1 MRLADLLT
9 EVRDSCDPRGAHNR
23 RYVGLEQL
31 PPGKLHIEESLS
43 ADSVVSKTKMFR
55 RGDILFGTLRPYFRK
70 VARARFDGI
79 CSTDIT
85 VLRPRHNHDAWF
97 AFYAVADP
105 TFIAHASATSN
116 GTRMP
121 RAKWA
126 VVRDYV
132 MPDLAPARRQRIG
145 EALSAYDD
153 LMENNARRIRIFE
166 EIARSLYRE
175 WCVDFRYPG
184 HEKEKL
190 VRGSR
195 VQLPSDWRPAT
206 LGELVDD
213 ERDAV
218 DPAELDASTPYFGLE
233 HLPRRSTTLG
243 SWGTAG
249 EVQSTKLRVRRGDIL
264 FGKIRPYFHKVGVS
278 PVDGVSSSDAIV
290 VRARVEEHRAV
301 VLACMSSDDFVARAT
316 ASSHGTKMPRAN
328 WNVLKQY
335 PLPLPPDPLLR
346 IFNAASAP
354 AIDAALNLALRN
366 RVLAATRDL
375 LLPRLL
381 SGAIELVP

>member
-9 EVRDSCDPRGAHNR
+9 EVRDTCEPHGAGNR

-31 PPGKLHIEESLS
+31 PPGKLFIEGSLGSESVAS
-43 ADSVVSKTKMFR
+43 TTKTFC

-85 VLRPRHNHDAWF
+85 VLRPRHDNDAWF

-105 TFIAHASATSN
+105 AFIAHATATSN
-116 GTRMP
+116 GTGMP

-132 MPDLAPARRQRIG
+132 VRDLPPARRRRIG

-153 LMENNARRIRIFE
+153 LIENNARRIRILE

-175 WCVDFRYPG
+175 WFVDFRYPG
-184 HEKEKL
+184 HEKVKL
-190 VRGSR
+190 ARGPS
-195 VQLPSDWRPAT
+195 VPSDWRPAT
-206 LGELVDD
+206 LGDLVDD

-218 DPAELDASTPYFGLE
+218 DPAQLDASTPYFGLE

-243 SWGTAG
+243 SWGNAG

-328 WNVLKQY
+328 WSVLKQY
-335 PLPLPPDPLLR
+335 RLPLPPHSLLQT
-346 IFNAASAP
+346 FNATSEP
-354 AIDAALNLALRN
+354 AIEAALNLALRN
-366 RVLAATRDL
+366 RTLAATRDL

-381 SGAIELVP
+381 SGEIELAP